1 MSRYNWLERERT
13 EMKKFITTVASLTL
27 LTGVLAGCGTNDAKK
42 EADTPKEVEKE
53 SAPVELTVSAAA
65 SLQNALE
72 DLQQTYEAEHDN
84 VTIVYNFGGSG
95 ALKQQIEQGA
105 PVDVFFSAAEDKFDE
120 LVETGAID
128 KAQGTDLLANE
139 LVVVVPTPNEK
150 NITSFEDLTK
160 ADKIALGTPESVPAG
175 KYGVETLENMQL
187 WEALEPKVVYAKDV
201 RQVLTYTETEN
212 VDAGLVYNTDAMISD
227 KVATIATAP
236 AKTHTPIIYP
246 VGVIKNTK
254 HTAEAQDFYNFLQSE
269 EAMKVF
275 EQYGFK
281 GAK

>member
-1 MSRYNWLERERT
+1 MLFRS
-13 EMKKFITTVASLTL
+13 
-27 LTGVLAGCGTNDAKK
+27 
-42 EADTPKEVEKE
+42 
-53 SAPVELTVSAAA
+53 
-65 SLQNALE
+65 
-72 DLQQTYEAEHDN
+72 
-84 VTIVYNFGGSG
+84 
-95 ALKQQIEQGA
+95 
-105 PVDVFFSAAEDKFDE
+105 
-120 LVETGAID
+120 
-128 KAQGTDLLANE
+128 
-139 LVVVVPTPNEK
+139 VPTPNEK

-236 AKTHTPIIYP
+236 ATTHTPIIYP